1 MSGCHGVRGESDET
15 DGQLGAA
22 RQIHVHIEDLHGV
35 RGGRIKRNH
44 GSGAMRHAAPNF
56 LQIEVHKI
64 ATERSEALRRLQES
78 V

>member
-1 MSGCHGVRGESDET
+1 MGVW
-15 DGQLGAA
+15 
-22 RQIHVHIEDLHGV
+22 
-35 RGGRIKRNH
+35 GGRIKRNH
-44 GSGAMRHAAPNF
+44 GSRAMRHAAPNF